1 MRRYADFPQAFMKG
15 CEHVTSMPT
24 VGLKFRAYADGAT
37 ARALKALPDAACALY
52 NALRSALRAGAARS
66 ARGAPPST
74 IPNGVRW
81 GDEPGSSEAS
91 AEEQLAV
98 SFGPWRCGAMPK
110 TTVDLSVELGN
121 RKVAESIL
129 AALAPD
135 NVNLP
140 DGMELH
146 MRVESTKLHV
156 IISCDIERADTL
168 AATVDEVLGHVRL
181 ALAAESSV
189 GHIHNSVT

>member
-1 MRRYADFPQAFMKG
+1 
-15 CEHVTSMPT
+15 
-24 VGLKFRAYADGAT
+24 
-37 ARALKALPDAACALY
+37 
-52 NALRSALRAGAARS
+52 
-66 ARGAPPST
+66 
-74 IPNGVRW
+74 
-81 GDEPGSSEAS
+81 EPGSSEAS